1 MTPDQ
6 HERLSM
12 LLEEAGEVVQICGK
26 ILRNGYDSY
35 NPFDENKT
43 TNKDLLEKELTD
55 LYVIMDKMNA
65 YYDINLDLNQAR
77 LDKIWKK
84 KLKWTHNQ
92 NT

>member
-1 MTPDQ
+1 MTPAQ

-26 ILRNGYDSY
+26 ILRHGYDSY
-35 NPFDENKT
+35 NPFDENKI

-65 YYDINLDLNQAR
+65 YGDINLCLEHRDLNEV
-77 LDKIWKK
+77 WGK
-84 KLKWTHNQ
+84 KLKWTHHQ